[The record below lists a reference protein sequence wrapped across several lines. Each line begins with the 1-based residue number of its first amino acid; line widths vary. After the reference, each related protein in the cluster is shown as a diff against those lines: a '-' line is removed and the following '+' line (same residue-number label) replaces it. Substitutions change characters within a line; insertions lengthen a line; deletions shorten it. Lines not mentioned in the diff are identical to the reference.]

1 MSLVAF
7 LHGYPP
13 QWSMGGELST
23 HRTLREI
30 PGSIVYTECDA
41 PYEFEGVQVRPIR
54 SIEVSRMMADAKEA
68 NASVLL
74 AHSTLSQR
82 TVQVA
87 KRLGIPSVLAVH
99 APPRFAAD
107 LRQAWSRAT
116 VKVYNTEAARRAW
129 KDPRGWLLHPPA
141 GTALPELGPREHLTL
156 TSSLLNKGA
165 DRVLEL
171 ARRRPDQRFI
181 IVRSPAHKTH
191 GAPDFEE
198 KAAEIRN
205 VDVWDRVHPNDM
217 GRLWRE
223 TRILLVPS
231 RYETYGLVA
240 LEAAWQG
247 IPSIHVKTPDVM
259 EGIGEAAYL
268 LKNFDVDELDRGVT
282 QVDREYERRAVV
294 ARQRAE
300 MLKLRTQDELASF
313 VAGIRQLQASK

>member
-41 PYEFEGVQVRPIR
+41 PYEFEGVQVRPLR
-54 SIEVSRMMADAKEA
+54 TATVSEMVADADGA
-68 NASVLL
+68 GASVLL
-74 AHSTLSQR
+74 AHSTLSQK
-82 TVQVA
+82 TVQAA

-129 KDPRGWLLHPPA
+129 RDPRGWLLHPPA
-141 GTALPELGPREHLTL
+141 GTPMPELGPREHLTL

-165 DRVLEL
+165 GRVLDL
-171 ARRRPDQRFI
+171 ADRRPDKRFI

-191 GAPDFEE
+191 GDPAFEE
-198 KAAEIRN
+198 KAAERRN
-205 VDVWDRVHPNDM
+205 VKVVDRIHPNDM

-247 IPSIHVKTPDVM
+247 IPSIHVNTPDVL
-259 EGIGEAAYL
+259 EGIGDAAYL
-268 LKNFDVDELDRGVT
+268 LNGFTIDELDAAVT
-282 QVDREYERRAVV
+282 RVNEDYMGWAVR

-300 MLKLRTQDELASF
+300 TLKLRTQQELAAF
-313 VAGIRQLQASK
+313 VAGIRQLQGSK

>member
-13 QWSMGGELST
+13 NWSMGGELST

-30 PGSIVYTECDA
+30 PGSIVYTNCDE
-41 PYEFEGVQVRPIR
+41 PYEFEGVQVRPLQGTALRDIMNQGH
-54 SIEVSRMMADAKEA
+54 EAD
-68 NASVLL
+68 ASVLF
-74 AHSTLSQR
+74 AHSTLSHV
-82 TVQVA
+82 TVHA
-87 KRLGIPSVLAVH
+87 ARRLKIPSVLAVH

-116 VKVYNTEAARRAW
+116 VRVYNTEASRKAW
-129 KDPRGWLLHPPA
+129 KDSKGWLLHPPV
-141 GTALPELGPREHLTL
+141 GETLTELGPREHLTL

-165 DRVLEL
+165 DRVLKL
-171 ARRRPDQRFI
+171 ADRRPDQRFI

-191 GAPDFEE
+191 GDPRFEE
-198 KAAEIRN
+198 KAAECSN
-205 VDVWDRVHPNDM
+205 VQVWDRVHPNDM

-247 IPSIHVKTPDVM
+247 IPSIHVDTPDVR
-259 EGIGEAAYL
+259 EGIGFGSFLLQGFRVEELEEALAV
-268 LKNFDVDELDRGVT
+268 VDER
-282 QVDREYERRAVV
+282 YEWWCHEARRRA
-294 ARQRAE
+294 E
-300 MLKLRTQDELASF
+300 TLKLRQREELAAF
-313 VAGIRQLQASK
+313 VAGIRQLQASN

>member
-13 QWSMGGELST
+13 HWSMGGEIST
-23 HRTLREI
+23 HRTIREI
-30 PGSIVYTECDA
+30 PGSIVYTNCEA
-41 PYEFEGVQVRPIR
+41 PYEFEGVQVRPLQGESLGDLTNHAR
-54 SIEVSRMMADAKEA
+54 EAD
-68 NASVLL
+68 ASVLF
-74 AHSTLSQR
+74 AHSTLSQK
-82 TVQVA
+82 TVQA
-87 KRLGIPSVLAVH
+87 ARRLKLPSVLAVH

-116 VKVYNTEAARRAW
+116 VRVYNTEACRKAW
-129 KDPRGWLLHPPA
+129 NDPGGWVLHPPVGA
-141 GTALPELGPREHLTL
+141 AMVELGPRQTLTL

-181 IVRSPAHKTH
+181 IVRSPAHRTH
-191 GAPDFEE
+191 GDPFFEE
-198 KAAEIRN
+198 KAADLTN
-205 VDVWDRVHPNDM
+205 VRVWDRVHPNDM

-247 IPSIHVKTPDVM
+247 IPSIHVDTPHVR
-259 EGIGEAAYL
+259 EGIGDAAYL
-268 LKNFDVDELDRGVT
+268 LQTFDVNEIDQAVALVDE
-282 QVDREYERRAVV
+282 EYELWSLR

-300 MLKLRTQDELASF
+300 TLKLRTQEELTAF
-313 VAGIRQLQASK
+313 VAGIRQLQASN